1 VKWDTGVFGGLGINM
16 KVSLEDQGSS
26 SFRAKVWE
34 SGDPSP
40 PRTPREARGCT
51 NSGGVGPPPENQ
63 AKIKTQCI
71 RDRSHNSLPRQGLG
85 IR

>member
-40 PRTPREARGCT
+40 PPD
-51 NSGGVGPPPENQ
+51 PP
-63 AKIKTQCI
+63 
-71 RDRSHNSLPRQGLG
+71 
-85 IR
+85 